1 MRTLSCFG
9 VALAAIAFPTQQSS
23 AQPKLE
29 KSMVMVATPAPAAR
43 VANAD
48 AVVVGKVTEIEADP
62 VEVTAYP
69 GAPKDQK
76 TSYKV
81 AVLKIDEAMLGASGL
96 TRFRVGFPADA
107 PAAEAPAGDTPPAP
121 PVGRVGRLRRPGV
134 QVVALTPG
142 MEGCFFLTRHHEGDF
157 YVLTG
162 GPPVLAKADN
172 YAKEL
177 DQIKKMVKAID
188 DPVAAL
194 KAKELTDRFRA
205 AQAILTRYQT
215 PRGSKPGQPPAREP
229 IPDEETKL
237 VVALLKDLPWVPKD
251 LPAGPGAQS
260 PSRSALWYQI
270 NPAEIGFKQPAVPA
284 QKAGD
289 PPVDFNK
296 VMDEATTKFLTDKGD
311 KIKIKRYVS
320 K

>member
-1 MRTLSCFG
+1 MRTLSCLG
-9 VALAAIAFPTQQSS
+9 VALAATAFLTLPAS

-29 KSMVMVATPAPAAR
+29 KSMVMVGPQAPAAR
-43 VANAD
+43 VAHAD
-48 AVVVGKVTEIEADP
+48 AVVVGKVTEVEADP
-62 VEVTAYP
+62 VEVTAYA

-76 TSYKV
+76 VSYKV
-81 AVLKIDEAMLGASGL
+81 AVLKIDDALLGASGL

-107 PAAEAPAGDTPPAP
+107 PAADAPAGDTLAP
-121 PVGRVGRLRRPGV
+121 VPRIGRLRRPGV

-177 DQIKKMVKAID
+177 EQIKKMAKAID

-215 PRGSKPGQPPAREP
+215 PRGAKPGQPPAREP

-237 VVALLKDLPWVPKD
+237 IVALLKDLPWVSP
-251 LPAGPGAQS
+251 PAGSGEQS

-296 VMDEATTKFLTDKGD
+296 VMDEATTTFLTDNGD
-311 KIKIKRYVS
+311 KIKIKRYAA